1 MSYLHSYM
9 RKYGKW
15 FSVAVFFLTIEA
27 ACDLMLPAILS
38 KVIDEGIAL
47 EKLDVV
53 WRLGGLMLLVTA
65 VGAGAACCRNVMAS
79 RVSQAFG
86 TELRGDL
93 FRKIMSLSF
102 ERIDRF
108 DRASLLTRLTNDVTQ
123 VQNFTNGLMRIFVK
137 APLICLGSLIMAV
150 RLNPRL
156 SVVLLVVVPVVALLI
171 LWNMRIGLPRY
182 IKVQTAMD
190 RMNRVMR
197 EYLSGVRVVK
207 AFNRF
212 GYETDKMEQAN
223 QEFQNRSIQVMRAM
237 AAFNPAV
244 TLTVNAGII
253 AVLWYGGLRVDAG
266 SMQVGHIVA
275 FVNYMTQILFSLM
288 MISMVLMMFV
298 RARASSQRIAEIFT
312 EESGMV
318 QSKPDETSGSG
329 VEGIKPEPAAAGN
342 GTGGS
347 RPGLTAAET
356 RGRIEFEHVSFAYG
370 EGAPVLKGISF
381 VCEPGETVGI
391 IGSTGSGKSTLAQ
404 LIPRF
409 YDTSAGTVRVNGM
422 DVRQIE
428 PGALRE
434 TIAVVPQK
442 SVLFSGTVRDNIR
455 WGKQDAT
462 DEEMETA
469 ARIAC
474 AHDFVS
480 ALPDGYE
487 AMIGQKG
494 VNLSGGQKQRLSIAR
509 ALVRR
514 PDILILDDSTSAVDV
529 VTEAAVKEGMRA
541 LAGAM
546 TRLIIAQRITSVMDA
561 DRIIV
566 LEQGE
571 LAGMGTHR
579 ELLQH
584 CRIYR
589 EIYASQAG
597 KEAPD
602 YAQEQL

>member
-65 VGAGAACCRNVMAS
+65 VGAGAVCCRNVMAS

-108 DRASLLTRLTNDVTQ
+108 DRASLLTRLINDVTQ

-298 RARASSQRIAEIFT
+298 RARASSQRIAEIFA

-318 QSKPDETSGSG
+318 QSKPDETYGRG
-329 VEGIKPEPAAAGN
+329 AEGIKPEPAAAGN

-529 VTEAAVKEGMRA
+529 VTEAAVKEGMKT